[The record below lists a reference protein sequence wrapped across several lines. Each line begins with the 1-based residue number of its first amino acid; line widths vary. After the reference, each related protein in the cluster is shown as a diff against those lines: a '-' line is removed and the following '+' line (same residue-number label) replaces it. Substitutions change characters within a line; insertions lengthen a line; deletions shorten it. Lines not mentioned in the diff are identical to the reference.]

1 MDSKIHSI
9 VNPSILAFALI
20 ATAGIS
26 TTAFVNV
33 LAQEGAITPE
43 GSINDTM
50 SGENATQWA
59 NATLAFAQEGFTT
72 EDLVNETIDLG
83 NDTMMNATLAF
94 AQENDTGMTSEGSG
108 NMTGMTQGQTDDDD
122 DGDDGGNDDGDSE
135 EDKDEKE

>member
-9 VNPSILAFALI
+9 VIPSILAFALI
-20 ATAGIS
+20 ATTGIS
-26 TTAFVNV
+26 TTAFVTV

-108 NMTGMTQGQTDDDD
+108 NMTGMTQGQTDDD
-122 DGDDGGNDDGDSE
+122 GDDGGNDDGDSE

>member
-9 VNPSILAFALI
+9 VIPSILAFALI
-20 ATAGIS
+20 VTAGIS
-26 TTAFVNV
+26 TTAFVTV
-33 LAQEGAITPE
+33 LAQEGTITPE

-108 NMTGMTQGQTDDDD
+108 NMTGMTQGQTDDD
-122 DGDDGGNDDGDSE
+122 GDDGGNDDGDSE